1 MHKTIYL
8 CISTKKILLMIYS
21 MTGFG
26 RELLEYNGKKIT
38 IDIRT
43 LNSKSADISTRLPN
57 QYKEKDIDIRRMLS
71 QGLQRGKIDFSISV
85 ENEQTVNPINS
96 AAVIAAYKS
105 FADDCRKNNVPI
117 SETDNSLLSSLIRM
131 PELQLNGSD
140 ELTDEEWA
148 AVESAIQKS
157 IDRCCEY
164 RKEEGRILE
173 KDVLAK
179 IDSILSLLGRVPQY
193 EAERISVIKDKIR
206 QALNELNLNDSNS
219 ENRYEQEIIYYLEK
233 LDINEEKVRLRK
245 HCEYFIETA
254 KSEDASGRKL
264 GFIAQEMGR
273 EINTLGSKAHHAEMQ
288 KIVVMMK
295 DELEKIKEQS
305 LNIL

>member
-1 MHKTIYL
+1 
-8 CISTKKILLMIYS
+8 

-26 RELLEYNGKKIT
+26 RELLEYKGKKIV
-38 IDIRT
+38 IDVRT
-43 LNSKSADISTRLPN
+43 LNSKSADISTRIPSL
-57 QYKEKDIDIRRMLS
+57 YKEKDIDIRRMLS
-71 QGLQRGKIDFSISV
+71 QELQRGKIDFSISI
-85 ENEQTVNPINS
+85 ENEPNTNPINS
-96 AAVIAAYKS
+96 EAVISTYNNLVEDCSKNGIKI
-105 FADDCRKNNVPI
+105 ADDASV
-117 SETDNSLLSSLIRM
+117 LLSSIIRFPDM
-131 PELQLNGSD
+131 MQNTNNNLD
-140 ELTDEEWA
+140 DEEWA
-148 AVESAIQKS
+148 NVESAILKA
-157 IDRCCEY
+157 INRCNEY

-173 KDVLAK
+173 KDVHAK
-179 IDSILSLLGRVPQY
+179 IESILSLLEKIPQY
-193 EAERISVIKDKIR
+193 ESERITTIKDKIR
-206 QALNELNLNDSNS
+206 QSLKELNINDNNC

-245 HCEYFIETA
+245 HCEYFIETS
-254 KSEDASGRKL
+254 KSEDSAGRKL

>member
-1 MHKTIYL
+1 
-8 CISTKKILLMIYS
+8 MIYS

-71 QGLQRGKIDFSISV
+71 QGLQRGKIDFSINV
-85 ENEQTVNPINS
+85 ENDQCVNPINS
-96 AAVIAAYKS
+96 SAVISAYKS
-105 FADDCRKNNVPI
+105 LTDDCRANGVCLSECADTLI
-117 SETDNSLLSSLIRM
+117 SSIIRFPDM
-131 PELQLNGSD
+131 MLNASNELD
-140 ELTDEEWA
+140 ENEWA
-148 AVESAIQKS
+148 AIELAIQKA
-157 IDRCCEY
+157 IGRCCEY

-179 IDSILSLLGRVPQY
+179 IDSILSLLERVPQY
-193 EAERISVIKDKIR
+193 EAERISVIKEKIR
-206 QALNELNLNDSNS
+206 QSLNELNLNDSNS

-254 KSEDASGRKL
+254 KAEDTAGRKL

>member
-1 MHKTIYL
+1 
-8 CISTKKILLMIYS
+8 
-21 MTGFG
+21 
-26 RELLEYNGKKIT
+26 
-38 IDIRT
+38 
-43 LNSKSADISTRLPN
+43 
-57 QYKEKDIDIRRMLS
+57 MLS
-71 QGLQRGKIDFSISV
+71 QGLQRGKIDFTISV
-85 ENEQTVNPINS
+85 ENEQNVNPINS

-157 IDRCCEY
+157 INRCCEY

-193 EAERISVIKDKIR
+193 EAERISVIKEKIR

-245 HCEYFIETA
+245 HCEYFIETV
-254 KSEDASGRKL
+254 KSEDAAGRKL

>member
-1 MHKTIYL
+1 
-8 CISTKKILLMIYS
+8 MIYS

-71 QGLQRGKIDFSISV
+71 QGLQRGKIDFTISV
-85 ENEQTVNPINS
+85 ENEQNVNPINS
-96 AAVIAAYKS
+96 TAVIAAYKS
-105 FADDCRKNNVPI
+105 FADDCRKSSVPI

-157 IDRCCEY
+157 INHCCEY

-173 KDVLAK
+173 KDVLSK
-179 IDSILSLLGRVPQY
+179 IDSILDLLERVPQY

-206 QALNELNLNDSNS
+206 QALNELNINDSNS

-245 HCEYFIETA
+245 HCEYFMDTVRFEEA
-254 KSEDASGRKL
+254 AGRKL

>member
-1 MHKTIYL
+1 
-8 CISTKKILLMIYS
+8 MIYS

-26 RELLEYNGKKIT
+26 RELLEFNGKKIT

-43 LNSKSADISTRLPN
+43 LNSKSADISTRIPN
-57 QYKEKDIDIRRMLS
+57 LYKEKDIDIRRMLS
-71 QGLQRGKIDFSISV
+71 QSLQRGKIDFSISV
-85 ENEQTVNPINS
+85 ENVQTTNPINS
-96 AAVIAAYKS
+96 SAVIAAYKS
-105 FADDCRKNNVPI
+105 FVEDCQKNNVQI
-117 SETDNSLLSSLIRM
+117 SFYDNSLLSSMIRM
-131 PELQLNGSD
+131 PELQLCCNE
-140 ELTDEEWA
+140 ELTDEEWS
-148 AVESAIQKS
+148 AVEGAIQKT
-157 IDRCCEY
+157 IKHCCEY

-173 KDVLAK
+173 KDVLSK
-179 IDSILSLLGRVPQY
+179 IDSILSLLEKVPQY
-193 EAERISVIKDKIR
+193 EAERIAVIKDKIR
-206 QALNELNLNDSNS
+206 QSLNELNLNDTNS

-245 HCEYFIETA
+245 HCEYFVETA
-254 KSEDASGRKL
+254 KSENDAGRKL

>member
-1 MHKTIYL
+1 
-8 CISTKKILLMIYS
+8 

-71 QGLQRGKIDFSISV
+71 QGLQRGKIDFTITV
-85 ENEQTVNPINS
+85 ENEQNVNPINS

-105 FADDCRKNNVPI
+105 FAYDCRKNNVPI

-206 QALNELNLNDSNS
+206 QALIELNLNDSNS

-254 KSEDASGRKL
+254 KSEDAAGRKL

>member
-1 MHKTIYL
+1 
-8 CISTKKILLMIYS
+8 MIYS

-26 RELLEYNGKKIT
+26 RELLEYNGKKIS

-43 LNSKSADISTRLPN
+43 LNSKSADISTRIPPL
-57 QYKEKDIDIRRMLS
+57 YKEKDIEIRRMLS
-71 QGLQRGKIDFSISV
+71 AGLQRGKIDFSINV
-85 ENEQTVNPINS
+85 EAEQVSDPINS
-96 AAVIAAYKS
+96 TAVIAAYKS
-105 FADDCRKNNVPI
+105 FVEDCKNNDVPV
-117 SETDNSLLSSLIRM
+117 SFYDNSLLSSMIRM
-131 PELQLNGSD
+131 PEFQQNVTD
-140 ELTDEEWA
+140 ELGDEEWVA
-148 AVESAIQKS
+148 LEKAIQNA
-157 IDRCCEY
+157 IDKCNVY
-164 RKEEGRILE
+164 RKEEGVILK
-173 KDVLAK
+173 KDVLSK
-179 IDSILSLLGRVPQY
+179 IDSILNLLTKVPQY
-193 EAERISVIKDKIR
+193 EAERIATIKDRLR
-206 QALNELNLNDSNS
+206 QSILDLDVSDSS
-219 ENRYEQEIIYYLEK
+219 TENRYEQEIIYYLEK

-254 KSEDASGRKL
+254 DNEDAAGRKL

>member
-1 MHKTIYL
+1 
-8 CISTKKILLMIYS
+8 MIYS

-26 RELLEYNGKKIT
+26 RELLEFNGKKIT
-38 IDIRT
+38 IDVRT
-43 LNSKSADISTRLPN
+43 LNSKSADISTRIPN
-57 QYKEKDIDIRRMLS
+57 LYKEKDIDIRRMLS
-71 QGLQRGKIDFSISV
+71 QGLQRGKIDFSINV
-85 ENEQTVNPINS
+85 ENVQTTNPINS
-96 AAVIAAYKS
+96 SAVIAAYKS
-105 FADDCRKNNVPI
+105 FVEDCQKNDVQI
-117 SETDNSLLSSLIRM
+117 SFYDNSLLSSMIRM
-131 PELQLNGSD
+131 PELQQNGNE
-140 ELTDEEWA
+140 ELTDEEWS
-148 AVESAIQKS
+148 AVEKAIQKT
-157 IDRCCEY
+157 INRCCEY

-173 KDVLAK
+173 KDVLSK
-179 IDSILSLLGRVPQY
+179 IDSILSLLEKVPQY
-193 EAERISVIKDKIR
+193 EAERIAVIKDKIR
-206 QALNELNLNDSNS
+206 QSLNELNLNDSNS

-245 HCEYFIETA
+245 HCEYFIETTKA
-254 KSEDASGRKL
+254 ENDAGRKL

>member
-1 MHKTIYL
+1 
-8 CISTKKILLMIYS
+8 MIYS

-26 RELLEYNGKKIT
+26 RELLEFNGKKIT
-38 IDIRT
+38 IDVRT
-43 LNSKSADISTRLPN
+43 LNSKSADISTRIPN
-57 QYKEKDIDIRRMLS
+57 LYREKDIDIRRMLS
-71 QGLQRGKIDFSISV
+71 QSLQRGKIDFSISV
-85 ENEQTVNPINS
+85 ENIKNTNPINS
-96 AAVIAAYKS
+96 SAVIAAYKS
-105 FADDCRKNNVPI
+105 FVEDCQKSDVQI
-117 SETDNSLLSSLIRM
+117 SFYDNSLLSSMIRM
-131 PELQLNGSD
+131 PELQLNGNE

-148 AVESAIQKS
+148 AVEGAIQKT
-157 IDRCCEY
+157 IKHCCEY

-173 KDVLAK
+173 KDVLSK
-179 IDSILSLLGRVPQY
+179 IDSILSLLEKVPQY
-193 EAERISVIKDKIR
+193 EAERIAVIKDKIR
-206 QALNELNLNDSNS
+206 QSLNELNLNDTNS

-245 HCEYFIETA
+245 HCEYFVETA
-254 KSEDASGRKL
+254 KSENDAGRKL

>member
-1 MHKTIYL
+1 
-8 CISTKKILLMIYS
+8 MIYS

-26 RELLEYNGKKIT
+26 RELLEYQGKKIS

-57 QYKEKDIDIRRMLS
+57 QYKEKDIEIRRMLS

-85 ENEQTVNPINS
+85 ENEPNVNPINS
-96 AAVIAAYKS
+96 AAVISAYKS
-105 FADDCRKNNVPI
+105 LSEDCARNGVVLNSNGADMLI
-117 SETDNSLLSSLIRM
+117 SSIIRFPDM
-131 PELQLNGSD
+131 MQNAND

-148 AVESAIQKS
+148 AIESAIQNA
-157 IDRCCEY
+157 IDRCNNY

-173 KDVLAK
+173 KDVLSK
-179 IDSILSLLGRVPQY
+179 IDSILALLEKVPQY
-193 EAERISVIKDKIR
+193 EAERISVIKDKLR
-206 QALNELNLNDSNS
+206 QSLKELNMNDSNS

-254 KSEDASGRKL
+254 KSEDAAGRKL